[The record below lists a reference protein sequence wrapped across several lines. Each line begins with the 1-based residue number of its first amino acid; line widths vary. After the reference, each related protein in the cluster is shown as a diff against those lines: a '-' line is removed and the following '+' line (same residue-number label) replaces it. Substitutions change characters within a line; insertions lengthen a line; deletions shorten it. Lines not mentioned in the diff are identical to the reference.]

1 MKEQFVN
8 VVKGEVKDIS
18 ACSDEI
24 FAQKALGDGVLI
36 VPQDNIIGFSL

>member
-8 VVKGEVKDIS
+8 VVKGEVKDIA

-24 FAQKALGDGVLI
+24 FAR
-36 VPQDNIIGFSL
+36 IIYT